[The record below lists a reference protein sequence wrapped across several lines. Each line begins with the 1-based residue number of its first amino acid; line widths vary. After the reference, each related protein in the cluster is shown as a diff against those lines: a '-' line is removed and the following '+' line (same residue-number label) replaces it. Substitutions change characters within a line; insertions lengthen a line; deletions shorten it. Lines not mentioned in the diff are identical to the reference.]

1 MSSASPAVSALM
13 THATRKSSSGSFSP
27 LGRIPSI
34 GSTDSLANLESLSVT
49 SRDVEP
55 RLVTP
60 RESVQEDSRELHDA
74 KAASRGLW
82 TTTDDGVQLYY
93 EVHGAAG
100 SENRVLFVAGLNATF
115 EAWSLQS
122 AALTQRHGIAARS
135 LSGGGGVQLV
145 VFDNRGVG
153 FSDAPAFTEAAY
165 NTERMARDA
174 LAVADA
180 VGWSTFVVVAHSLG
194 GMIAQ
199 RMALLAPTRVRGL
212 LLAATRISGGFWHS
226 LPTWTGLYQF
236 VRMRLASTADEELE
250 QTLHF
255 LFPADW
261 LSMHCKQSGS
271 DVFSYKTNRDWVF
284 DMMRRRKGAKTAA
297 GSEGQLSAARAHALA
312 AHEVAAL
319 REAHARGTTRIVVV
333 TGSADLVVP
342 PYHARQ
348 AADALCGG
356 ALVEFEA
363 CGHALAIQ
371 EAERFNQLIVELC
384 ERVRSGE
391 SQTGPGSS

>member
-1 MSSASPAVSALM
+1 MSSSISPPSVSAVM
-13 THATRKSSSGSFSP
+13 TQGARKSSSGSFSP

-34 GSTDSLANLESLSVT
+34 GSTDSLASLESLSVT

-74 KAASRGLW
+74 KLASAGLW
-82 TTTDDGVQLYY
+82 ATSDDGVQLYY
-93 EVHGAAG
+93 ELHGARGGG
-100 SENRVLFVAGLNATF
+100 SRVLFIAGLNATF

-122 AALTQRHGIAARS
+122 AALTRRHGVAHEC
-135 LSGGGGVQLV
+135 GGVQLV

-153 FSDAPAFTEAAY
+153 FSDAPAFTDSAY
-165 NTERMARDA
+165 STERMARDA
-174 LAVADA
+174 LTVADA
-180 VGWSTFVVVAHSLG
+180 VGWSTFVIVAHSLG

-199 RMALLAPTRVRGL
+199 RVALLAPTRVRGL

-236 VRMRLASTADEELE
+236 VRMRMASTADEELE

-261 LSMHCKQSGS
+261 LSMHCKQTGS

-312 AHEVAAL
+312 PHEIAAL
-319 REAHARGTTRIVVV
+319 RAAHASGATHIIVV
-333 TGSADLVVP
+333 TGTEDLVVP

-348 AADALCGG
+348 TADALCGG
-356 ALVEFEA
+356 ALVEFEQ

-371 EAERFNQLIVELC
+371 ESERFNQLIVELC